1 MLGVAAVLGG
11 VLSHA
16 RADTPGEVKRVL
28 ISCESSDRKDND
40 IEVVIEVI
48 NKITTG
54 YVSSN
59 SNTTYVRRLVS

>member
-1 MLGVAAVLGG
+1 VLGVAAVLGG

-16 RADTPGEVKRVL
+16 RANTL
-28 ISCESSDRKDND
+28 ITCESSYRKDND
-40 IEVVIEVI
+40 IEVI

-59 SNTTYVRRLVS
+59 SNTKV